1 MYYII
6 MKVYNELEEYSLMK
20 RINSNTAKIKNV
32 NKENVRIM
40 LKSNKVATKLMVAQA
55 TGLSITTCGTILNE
69 LVQDGEVFQ
78 NNVLESNGGRPAN
91 EYVYNADFA
100 YVTGIYL
107 RAEKGKGILR
117 YVVANAV
124 GEIVIDESRDYTEV
138 VYETISQ
145 LIGDLLKTYPQMK
158 AVVIGVPGIVYE
170 GIITDCE
177 IRALNGIAMSQ
188 QLKEKY
194 KIDITIENDI
204 CTITYGFYN
213 RQNFKTA
220 KNVAVIYFSEDNYPG
235 AGFAINGYVVKGN
248 TMFSGEISYLSFVED
263 RVNYGKELKNR
274 EKLVDYAGKT
284 AQDIAVIVDPV
295 LIAFVGG
302 AVREEDLGKIRKR
315 FAAKI
320 PLKHIP
326 QIIVDDNIYEDYV
339 NGLIELALQKLNYKV
354 ELVIN

>member
-1 MYYII
+1 
-6 MKVYNELEEYSLMK
+6 MK

-40 LKSNKVATKLMVAQA
+40 LKANKAATKSMVAQA

-69 LVQDGEVFQ
+69 LVEDGEVFQ
-78 NNVLESNGGRPAN
+78 SGVLESSGGRPAN
-91 EYVYNADFA
+91 EYIYNVDFS
-100 YVTGIYL
+100 YVAGIYL
-107 RAEKGKGILR
+107 RAEKEKPVLR

-124 GEIVIDESRDYTEV
+124 GESVIDESREYQEV
-138 VYETISQ
+138 VYETINEV
-145 LIGDLLKTYPQMK
+145 IGELLKKYPQLK

-177 IRALNGIAMSQ
+177 IEALNGVAMAQ
-188 QLKEKY
+188 QLKDQHQ
-194 KIDITIENDI
+194 IDVTIENDI
-204 CTITYGFYN
+204 YTITYGFYN
-213 RQNFKTA
+213 RQNFKTPQ
-220 KNVAVIYFSEDNYPG
+220 NVAVIYFSEDNHPG
-235 AGFAINGYVVKGN
+235 AGFAVNGYVVKGH

-263 RVNYGKELKNR
+263 RAAYGKELRDR
-274 EKLVDYAGKT
+274 EKLVNYAGKT

-302 AVREEDLGKIRKR
+302 AVRKEDLGKIRKVFETR
-315 FAAKI
+315 I
-320 PLKHIP
+320 PPKHIP

-339 NGLIELALQKLNYKV
+339 NGLIELALEKLSYKV